1 MDSTLACL
9 RWVEKLETDNHYKMY
24 VDTDVEDNAT
34 TARMAQADNDSFV
47 LGHNSE
53 TDENM

>member
-1 MDSTLACL
+1 MACM
-9 RWVEKLETDNHYKMY
+9 RWVEKLENDNHYKMY

-34 TARMAQADNDSFV
+34 TTRMAQTDNNSFV
-47 LGHNSE
+47 FGHHSE